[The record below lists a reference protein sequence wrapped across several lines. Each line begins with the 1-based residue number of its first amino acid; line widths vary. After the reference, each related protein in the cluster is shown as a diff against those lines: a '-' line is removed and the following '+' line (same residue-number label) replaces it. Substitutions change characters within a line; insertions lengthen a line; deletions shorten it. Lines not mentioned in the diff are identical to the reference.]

1 MKIKKILQS
10 VFLTLL
16 TLVLVFLVVARAELK
31 EASLASY
38 EAVPAMATEP
48 TPSPSPTASPT
59 PTPEPTPTP
68 TPEPQPEYFTLSF
81 IGDCTLTSHQ
91 MLSQESPY
99 HYASRMSGDYSYPF
113 SNTVEYFEKDDF
125 TLANLECTFSD
136 QQMYSA
142 QTFYFRAPSEW
153 AQILTHGGVDFVTTA
168 NNHMYDFGETGA
180 QDTFMALE
188 YWGIP
193 YGTDGQ
199 AQLFTTESGLTL
211 GIYCAYRD
219 YMPSQEAAVQAI
231 AQLREQGAEYVI
243 CAFHWGQELFYEP
256 TKAQIDLAHAC
267 ADAGADL
274 IYGNHSH
281 CLQPIEEYNGA
292 LILYSMGNW
301 SFGGNTS
308 PSDRDTAIVQVTVKR
323 DLDGSISRDSYDI
336 IPCCVSSLPVG
347 ADNGADN
354 DYRPTPYEEG
364 SEEYLRTLSK
374 LDGSYQ
380 AGSQGAD
387 YSGWYASYGG
397 APQ

>member
-1 MKIKKILQS
+1 MKLKNILHS
-10 VFLTLL
+10 LLLTLL
-16 TLVLVFLVVARAELK
+16 TLVLVFLVVARSQLEDPTGSVL
-31 EASLASY
+31 
-38 EAVPAMATEP
+38 PAMQEEPSPSSSPSP
-48 TPSPSPTASPT
+48 TPSPS
-59 PTPEPTPTP
+59 PEPTPTP

-91 MLSQESPY
+91 NLWEGSPY
-99 HYASRMSGDYSYPF
+99 HYASRMNGDYSYPF
-113 SNTVEYFEKDDF
+113 SNTVEYFENDDF

-136 QQMYSA
+136 QQLYSG
-142 QTFYFRAPSEW
+142 QTFYFKAPSEW
-153 AQILTHGGVDFVTTA
+153 AQILTCGGVDFVTTA
-168 NNHMYDFGETGA
+168 NNHMYDFGEAGA
-180 QDTFMALE
+180 QDTFATLE

-199 AQLFTTESGLTL
+199 AQIFTTESGLTL

-219 YMPSQEAAVQAI
+219 YMPSQEAAAEAI

-243 CAFHWGQELFYEP
+243 CAFHWGQELYYEP
-256 TKAQIDLAHAC
+256 NQAQIQLAHAC
-267 ADAGADL
+267 VDAGADL
-274 IYGNHSH
+274 VYGSHSH
-281 CLQPIEEYNGA
+281 CLQPMEEYNSG

-308 PSDRDTAIVQVTVKR
+308 PTDRDTAIVQVTVKR

-347 ADNGADN
+347 ADEGADN

-364 SEEYLRTLSK
+364 SEEYERTLSK
-374 LDGSYQ
+374 LNGTYQ

>member
-38 EAVPAMATEP
+38 EAVPAMAAEP

-168 NNHMYDFGETGA
+168 N
-180 QDTFMALE
+180 
-188 YWGIP
+188 
-193 YGTDGQ
+193 TDK
-199 AQLFTTESGLTL
+199 
-211 GIYCAYRD
+211 
-219 YMPSQEAAVQAI
+219 EAA
-231 AQLREQGAEYVI
+231 
-243 CAFHWGQELFYEP
+243 
-256 TKAQIDLAHAC
+256 
-267 ADAGADL
+267 
-274 IYGNHSH
+274 
-281 CLQPIEEYNGA
+281 A
-292 LILYSMGNW
+292 LL
-301 SFGGNTS
+301 
-308 PSDRDTAIVQVTVKR
+308 
-323 DLDGSISRDSYDI
+323 
-336 IPCCVSSLPVG
+336 
-347 ADNGADN
+347 
-354 DYRPTPYEEG
+354 E
-364 SEEYLRTLSK
+364 K
-374 LDGSYQ
+374 LGM
-380 AGSQGAD
+380 
-387 YSGWYASYGG
+387 
-397 APQ
+397 PFRR

>member
-1 MKIKKILQS
+1 MKLKNILHS
-10 VFLTLL
+10 LLLTLL
-16 TLVLVFLVVARAELK
+16 TLVLVFLVVARSQLENPTGSVL
-31 EASLASY
+31 
-38 EAVPAMATEP
+38 PAMQEEPSPSSSPSP
-48 TPSPSPTASPT
+48 TPSPS
-59 PTPEPTPTP
+59 PEPTPTP

-91 MLSQESPY
+91 NLWEGSPY
-99 HYASRMSGDYSYPF
+99 HYASRMNGDYSYPF
-113 SNTVEYFEKDDF
+113 SNTVEYFENDDF

-136 QQMYSA
+136 QQLYSG
-142 QTFYFRAPSEW
+142 QTFYFKAPSEW
-153 AQILTHGGVDFVTTA
+153 AQILTCGGVDFVTTA
-168 NNHMYDFGETGA
+168 NNHMYDFGEAGA
-180 QDTFMALE
+180 QDTFATLE

-199 AQLFTTESGLTL
+199 AQIFTTESGLTL

-219 YMPSQEAAVQAI
+219 YMPSQEAAAEAI

-243 CAFHWGQELFYEP
+243 CAFHWGQELYYEP
-256 TKAQIDLAHAC
+256 NQAQIQLAHAC
-267 ADAGADL
+267 VDAGADL
-274 IYGNHSH
+274 VYGSHSH
-281 CLQPIEEYNGA
+281 CLQPMEEYNGG

-308 PSDRDTAIVQVTVKR
+308 PTDRDTAIVQVTVKR

-347 ADNGADN
+347 ADEGADN

-364 SEEYLRTLSK
+364 SEEYERTLSK
-374 LDGSYQ
+374 LNGTYQ

>member
-1 MKIKKILQS
+1 MKLKNILHS
-10 VFLTLL
+10 LLLTLL
-16 TLVLVFLVVARAELK
+16 TLVLVFLVVARSQLENPTGSVL
-31 EASLASY
+31 
-38 EAVPAMATEP
+38 PAMQEEPSPSSSPSP
-48 TPSPSPTASPT
+48 TPSPS
-59 PTPEPTPTP
+59 PEPTPTP

-91 MLSQESPY
+91 NLWEGSPY
-99 HYASRMSGDYSYPF
+99 HYASRMNGDYSYPF
-113 SNTVEYFEKDDF
+113 SNTVEYFENDDF

-136 QQMYSA
+136 QQLYSG
-142 QTFYFRAPSEW
+142 QTFYFKAPSEW
-153 AQILTHGGVDFVTTA
+153 AQILTCGGVDFVTTA
-168 NNHMYDFGETGA
+168 NNHMYDFGEAGA
-180 QDTFMALE
+180 QDTFAALE

-219 YMPSQEAAVQAI
+219 YMPSQEAAAEAI

-243 CAFHWGQELFYEP
+243 CAFHWGQELYYEP
-256 TKAQIDLAHAC
+256 NQAQIQLAHAC
-267 ADAGADL
+267 VDAGADL
-274 IYGNHSH
+274 VYGSHSH
-281 CLQPIEEYNGA
+281 CLQPMEEYNGG

-308 PSDRDTAIVQVTVKR
+308 PTDRDTAIVQVTVKR

-347 ADNGADN
+347 ADEGADN

-364 SEEYLRTLSK
+364 SEEYERTLSK
-374 LDGSYQ
+374 LNGTYQ

>member
-1 MKIKKILQS
+1 MKLKNILHS
-10 VFLTLL
+10 LLLTLL
-16 TLVLVFLVVARAELK
+16 TLALVFLVVARSQLEDPTGSVL
-31 EASLASY
+31 
-38 EAVPAMATEP
+38 PAMQEEPSPSPSPSP
-48 TPSPSPTASPT
+48 TPSPS
-59 PTPEPTPTP
+59 PEPTPTP

-91 MLSQESPY
+91 NLWEGSPY
-99 HYASRMSGDYSYPF
+99 HYASRMNGDYSYPF
-113 SNTVEYFEKDDF
+113 SNTVEYFENDDF

-136 QQMYSA
+136 QQLYSG
-142 QTFYFRAPSEW
+142 QTFYFKAPSEW
-153 AQILTHGGVDFVTTA
+153 AQILTCGGVDFVTTA
-168 NNHMYDFGETGA
+168 NNHMYDFGEAGA
-180 QDTFMALE
+180 QDTFAALE

-219 YMPSQEAAVQAI
+219 YMPSQEAAAEAI

-243 CAFHWGQELFYEP
+243 CAFHWGQELYYEP
-256 TKAQIDLAHAC
+256 NQAQIQLAHAC
-267 ADAGADL
+267 VDAGADL
-274 IYGNHSH
+274 VYGSHSH
-281 CLQPIEEYNGA
+281 CLQPMEEYNGG

-308 PSDRDTAIVQVTVKR
+308 PTDRDTAIVQVTVKR

-347 ADNGADN
+347 ADEGADN

-364 SEEYLRTLSK
+364 SEEYERTLSK
-374 LDGSYQ
+374 LNGTYQ

>member
-1 MKIKKILQS
+1 MKLKNILHS
-10 VFLTLL
+10 LLLTLL
-16 TLVLVFLVVARAELK
+16 TLVLVFLVVARSQLEDPTGSVL
-31 EASLASY
+31 
-38 EAVPAMATEP
+38 PAMQEEPSPSSSPSP
-48 TPSPSPTASPT
+48 TPSPSP
-59 PTPEPTPTP
+59 EPTLTP

-91 MLSQESPY
+91 NLWEGSPY
-99 HYASRMSGDYSYPF
+99 HYASRMNGDYSYPF
-113 SNTVEYFEKDDF
+113 SNTVEYFENDDF

-136 QQMYSA
+136 QQLYSG
-142 QTFYFRAPSEW
+142 QTFYFKAPSEW
-153 AQILTHGGVDFVTTA
+153 AQILTCGGVDFVTTA
-168 NNHMYDFGETGA
+168 NNHMYDFGEAGA
-180 QDTFMALE
+180 QDTFAALE

-219 YMPSQEAAVQAI
+219 YMPSQEAAAEAI

-243 CAFHWGQELFYEP
+243 CAFHWGQELYYEP
-256 TKAQIDLAHAC
+256 NQAQIQLAHAC
-267 ADAGADL
+267 VDAGADL
-274 IYGNHSH
+274 VYGSHSH
-281 CLQPIEEYNGA
+281 CLQPMEEYNGG

-308 PSDRDTAIVQVTVKR
+308 PTDRDTAIVQVTVKR

-347 ADNGADN
+347 ADEGADN

-364 SEEYLRTLSK
+364 SEEYERTLSK
-374 LDGSYQ
+374 LNGTYQ

>member
-1 MKIKKILQS
+1 MKLKNILHS
-10 VFLTLL
+10 LLLTLL
-16 TLVLVFLVVARAELK
+16 TLVLVFLVVARSQLEDPTGSVL
-31 EASLASY
+31 
-38 EAVPAMATEP
+38 PAMQEEPSPSSSPSP
-48 TPSPSPTASPT
+48 TPSPS
-59 PTPEPTPTP
+59 PEPTPTP

-91 MLSQESPY
+91 NLWEGSPY
-99 HYASRMSGDYSYPF
+99 HYASRMNGDYSYPF
-113 SNTVEYFEKDDF
+113 SNTVEYFENDDF

-136 QQMYSA
+136 QQLYSG
-142 QTFYFRAPSEW
+142 QTFYFKAPSEW
-153 AQILTHGGVDFVTTA
+153 AQILTCGGVDFVTTA
-168 NNHMYDFGETGA
+168 NNHMYDFGEAGA
-180 QDTFMALE
+180 QDTFATLE

-219 YMPSQEAAVQAI
+219 YMPSQEAAAEAI

-243 CAFHWGQELFYEP
+243 CAFHWGQELYYEP
-256 TKAQIDLAHAC
+256 NQAQIQLAHAC
-267 ADAGADL
+267 VDAGADL
-274 IYGNHSH
+274 VYGSHSH
-281 CLQPIEEYNGA
+281 CLQPMEEYNGG

-308 PSDRDTAIVQVTVKR
+308 PTDRDTAIVQVTVKR

-347 ADNGADN
+347 ADEGADN

-364 SEEYLRTLSK
+364 SEEYERTLSK
-374 LDGSYQ
+374 LNGTYQ

>member
-1 MKIKKILQS
+1 MKLKNILHS
-10 VFLTLL
+10 LLLTLL
-16 TLVLVFLVVARAELK
+16 TLALVFLVVARSQLEDPTGSVL
-31 EASLASY
+31 
-38 EAVPAMATEP
+38 PAMQEEPSPSPSPSP
-48 TPSPSPTASPT
+48 TPSPS
-59 PTPEPTPTP
+59 PEPTPTP

-91 MLSQESPY
+91 NLWEGSPY
-99 HYASRMSGDYSYPF
+99 HYASRMNGDYSYPF
-113 SNTVEYFEKDDF
+113 SNTVKYFENDDF

-136 QQMYSA
+136 QQLYSG
-142 QTFYFRAPSEW
+142 QTFYFKAPSEW
-153 AQILTHGGVDFVTTA
+153 AQILTCGGVDFVTTA
-168 NNHMYDFGETGA
+168 NNHMYDFGEAGA
-180 QDTFMALE
+180 QDTFAALE

-219 YMPSQEAAVQAI
+219 YMPSQEAAAEAI

-243 CAFHWGQELFYEP
+243 CAFHWGQELYYEP
-256 TKAQIDLAHAC
+256 NQAQIQLAHAC
-267 ADAGADL
+267 VDAGADL
-274 IYGNHSH
+274 VYGSHSH
-281 CLQPIEEYNGA
+281 CLQPMEEYNGG

-308 PSDRDTAIVQVTVKR
+308 PTDRDTAIVQVTVKR

-347 ADNGADN
+347 ADEGADN

-364 SEEYLRTLSK
+364 SEEYERTLSK
-374 LDGSYQ
+374 LNGTYQ

>member
-1 MKIKKILQS
+1 MKLKNILHS
-10 VFLTLL
+10 LLLTLL
-16 TLVLVFLVVARAELK
+16 TLVLVFLVVARSQLEDPTGSVL
-31 EASLASY
+31 
-38 EAVPAMATEP
+38 PAMQEEPSPSSSPSP
-48 TPSPSPTASPT
+48 TPSPS
-59 PTPEPTPTP
+59 PEPTPTP

-91 MLSQESPY
+91 NLWEGSPY
-99 HYASRMSGDYSYPF
+99 HYASRMNGDYSYPF
-113 SNTVEYFEKDDF
+113 SNTVEYFENDDF

-136 QQMYSA
+136 QQLYSG
-142 QTFYFRAPSEW
+142 QTFYFKAPSEW
-153 AQILTHGGVDFVTTA
+153 AQILTCGGVDFVTTA
-168 NNHMYDFGETGA
+168 NNHMYDFGEAGA
-180 QDTFMALE
+180 QDTFAALE

-219 YMPSQEAAVQAI
+219 YMPSQEAAAEAI

-243 CAFHWGQELFYEP
+243 CAFHWGQELYYEP
-256 TKAQIDLAHAC
+256 NQAQIQLAHAC
-267 ADAGADL
+267 VDAGADL
-274 IYGNHSH
+274 VYGSHSH
-281 CLQPIEEYNGA
+281 CLQPMEEYNGG

-308 PSDRDTAIVQVTVKR
+308 PTDRDTAIVQVTVKR

-347 ADNGADN
+347 ADEGADN

-364 SEEYLRTLSK
+364 SEEYERTLSK
-374 LDGSYQ
+374 LNGTYQ

>member
-1 MKIKKILQS
+1 MKLKNILHS
-10 VFLTLL
+10 LLLTLL
-16 TLVLVFLVVARAELK
+16 TLVLVFLVVARSQLEDPTGSVL
-31 EASLASY
+31 
-38 EAVPAMATEP
+38 PAMQEEPSPSSSPSP
-48 TPSPSPTASPT
+48 TPSPSP
-59 PTPEPTPTP
+59 EPTPPP

-91 MLSQESPY
+91 NLWEGSPY
-99 HYASRMSGDYSYPF
+99 HYASRMNGDYSYPF
-113 SNTVEYFEKDDF
+113 SNTVEYFENDDF

-136 QQMYSA
+136 QQLYSG
-142 QTFYFRAPSEW
+142 QTFYFKAPSEW
-153 AQILTHGGVDFVTTA
+153 AQILTCGGVDFVTTA
-168 NNHMYDFGETGA
+168 NNHMYDFGEAGA
-180 QDTFMALE
+180 QDTFAALE

-219 YMPSQEAAVQAI
+219 YMPSQEAAAEAI

-243 CAFHWGQELFYEP
+243 CAFHWGQELYYEP
-256 TKAQIDLAHAC
+256 NQAQIQLAHAC
-267 ADAGADL
+267 VDAGADL
-274 IYGNHSH
+274 VYGSHSH
-281 CLQPIEEYNGA
+281 CLQPMEEYNGG

-308 PSDRDTAIVQVTVKR
+308 PTDRDTAIVQVTVKR
-323 DLDGSISRDSYDI
+323 DLDGSISRDYYDI

-347 ADNGADN
+347 ADEGADN

-364 SEEYLRTLSK
+364 SEEYERTLSK
-374 LDGSYQ
+374 LNGTYQ

>member
-99 HYASRMSGDYSYPF
+99 HYASRMNGDYSYPF

-274 IYGNHSH
+274 IYGSHSH

-308 PSDRDTAIVQVTVKR
+308 PSDRDTAIVQITVKR